1 MIYFQVLD
9 RTLRTFLNDVM
20 LRFPF
25 QAGAGETPPGLTDA
39 LIFYDP
45 LVKPTRPG
53 RILPARLVTLL
64 EEGRPQEA
72 ETLLVQQILEAAENA
87 MVEHDSEMEM
97 LTIEEEEHR
106 LRIRQIDDRRRQL
119 LQLTGQLNAA
129 ESVLK
134 EWEVPQLSAAPAVPS
149 EAAPAAPEPDSQ
161 FFSHLRSRIRAI
173 MEGNGGLLS
182 VEDIDEPFRLAVDL
196 GLAPAVKASD
206 VRRALSIGSGA
217 LTGGGHRVWHLS
229 DWLVRQFADAYQV
242 HKMREMEEALR
253 SIRSAIDDLK
263 VRLDRL
269 REKRRNVFY
278 SVGINLDPDLDRL
291 AHLQRG
297 YCELDGP
304 RRKGQLSLEDKS
316 RHDVIKDEIEEIERK
331 LESEIYL
338 RFASSPEFM
347 TSFRR
352 LNQAVSQSLQEL
364 IHQEEDDRDKREM
377 LDKLAETYRRST
389 PDERLSRM
397 DEQIGQIRQFT
408 KLLTDRG
415 RRRPFQ
421 PVTPPPWPVTPPAV
435 LSALDRITAQDTSL
449 FPEKFLRR
457 RGPPGILLLPVNGAG
472 LYDWQ
477 GGMLVISLYPENLD
491 SAILTALAEFRMD
504 ADESKELFN
513 SYGQIK
519 RYRGFAFAKL
529 KETFMSDY
537 VTWVLKEAAGYR
549 VMETDVR
556 MWFERKIPLEPLE
569 KPAGRAS
576 R

>member
-149 EAAPAAPEPDSQ
+149 AAAPAAPEPDSQ

-217 LTGGGHRVWHLS
+217 LTGGGHRVWQLS

-242 HKMREMEEALR
+242 HNMREMEEAL
-253 SIRSAIDDLK
+253 
-263 VRLDRL
+263 
-269 REKRRNVFY
+269 
-278 SVGINLDPDLDRL
+278 
-291 AHLQRG
+291 
-297 YCELDGP
+297 
-304 RRKGQLSLEDKS
+304 
-316 RHDVIKDEIEEIERK
+316 
-331 LESEIYL
+331 
-338 RFASSPEFM
+338 
-347 TSFRR
+347 T
-352 LNQAVSQSLQEL
+352 
-364 IHQEEDDRDKREM
+364 
-377 LDKLAETYRRST
+377 
-389 PDERLSRM
+389 
-397 DEQIGQIRQFT
+397 
-408 KLLTDRG
+408 
-415 RRRPFQ
+415 
-421 PVTPPPWPVTPPAV
+421 
-435 LSALDRITAQDTSL
+435 
-449 FPEKFLRR
+449 
-457 RGPPGILLLPVNGAG
+457 
-472 LYDWQ
+472 
-477 GGMLVISLYPENLD
+477 
-491 SAILTALAEFRMD
+491 
-504 ADESKELFN
+504 
-513 SYGQIK
+513 
-519 RYRGFAFAKL
+519 
-529 KETFMSDY
+529 
-537 VTWVLKEAAGYR
+537 
-549 VMETDVR
+549 
-556 MWFERKIPLEPLE
+556 
-569 KPAGRAS
+569 
-576 R
+576 